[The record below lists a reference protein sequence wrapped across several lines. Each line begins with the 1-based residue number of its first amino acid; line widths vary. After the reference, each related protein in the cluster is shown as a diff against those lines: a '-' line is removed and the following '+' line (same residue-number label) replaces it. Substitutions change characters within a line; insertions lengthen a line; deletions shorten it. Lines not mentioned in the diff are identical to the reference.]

1 MKKTTVSM
9 TIAAIFVLLAGIAIA
24 APKEL
29 LLCLPGF
36 PGSQAQAQ
44 PFVDKM
50 LRHLESKLKW
60 QPFSLKGIYIPD
72 GNVAV
77 EKLRKERPEIALV
90 GPSIYASEHK
100 ALGMKVIAKIEVNG
114 RSEEIY
120 SVITR
125 KDGPS
130 ALDELVGKKV
140 EGAVIKKEKYVYNV
154 LFDQQLKAGQLILES
169 QKRPLRS
176 LRNVVRNKSDA
187 AIVDQSVVDHLSE
200 LPFANEVQ
208 SIYTTKPVP
217 SALVV
222 VMGDGKKQAVKL
234 KSMLVGMCKRPDGRE
249 LCQTLTISAIKSSS
263 NLGCR
268 KLLTRYNR

>member
-1 MKKTTVSM
+1 MNKTTVSL
-9 TIAAIFVLLAGIAIA
+9 IAAAICVLLASIAIA

-60 QPFSLKGIYIPD
+60 QPLSLRGIYIPD
-72 GNVAV
+72 GRVAV
-77 EKLRKERPEIALV
+77 EKLRAKRPEIALV

-130 ALDELVGKKV
+130 TLGELVGKKV
-140 EGAVIKKEKYVYNV
+140 EGAVVHNEKYVYNV
-154 LFDQQLKAGQLILES
+154 LFDQQLKPGQLTLES
-169 QKRPLRS
+169 QKRPLKS
-176 LRNVVRNKSDA
+176 LRNVVRNKADA

-222 VMGDGKKQAVKL
+222 VMGDGKKQALKL
-234 KSMLVGMCKRPDGRE
+234 KSMLVGMCKRPDGKP
-249 LCQTLTISAIKSSS
+249 LCQTLTISAIKASS
-263 NLGCR
+263 NAGCK